1 MSFTTTNNLLNN
13 IREIHNYDDTDCIMI
28 SNPSVNKVNVDE
40 NDTDDETK
48 SITYDMDND
57 NDNDD
62 NDNDSTCEFVKPRT
76 PWYGSSFVHWLVFDV
91 IG

>member
-1 MSFTTTNNLLNN
+1 MSFTTTNILLNN
-13 IREIHNYDDTDCIMI
+13 IREIHNYNDTDCIMI
-28 SNPSVNKVNVDE
+28 SNSSVNNVNDDE
-40 NDTDDETK
+40 KQYYDNDYETK

-57 NDNDD
+57 ND
-62 NDNDSTCEFVKPRT
+62 STCEFAKPRT

>member
-1 MSFTTTNNLLNN
+1 MSFTTINNLLNN
-13 IREIHNYDDTDCIMI
+13 RREMYNYDDTNCIMI
-28 SNPSVNKVNVDE
+28 SNPSINNVNDDE
-40 NDTDDETK
+40 NQYHDNDYETK
-48 SITYDMDND
+48 SITYGMDND
-57 NDNDD
+57 ND